1 MYVSVKN
8 NWSNKEHGMDGIS
21 LISLGVQ
28 AWFEFWTQSK
38 KIIVKLPIF

>member
-8 NWSNKEHGMDGIS
+8 NWSNKEHGMDGM
-21 LISLGVQ
+21 SLGVQ

-38 KIIVKLPIF
+38 